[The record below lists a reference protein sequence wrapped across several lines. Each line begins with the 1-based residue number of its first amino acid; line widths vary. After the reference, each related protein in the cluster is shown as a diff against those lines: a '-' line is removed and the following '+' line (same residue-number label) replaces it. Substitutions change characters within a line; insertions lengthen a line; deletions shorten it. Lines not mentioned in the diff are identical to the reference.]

1 MTDTAYKRPL
11 IEYTTAPVAFATIYP
26 WGHEIR
32 QPIATPERLID
43 FIHAMHAN
51 EADFT
56 IEYVRD

>member
-1 MTDTAYKRPL
+1 MTDTAFKRPL

-32 QPIATPERLID
+32 KPVATPERLRA
-43 FIHAMHAN
+43 FIEAMHAN